1 MPKNKMLAVLLCGVL
16 LVAAPA
22 EAVNRNSKD
31 LNRVTVWNKVTD
43 YFATVG
49 RNSKDKQKIVR
60 QRKIS
65 RRTERLGKAR
75 AKAQKEQRKRANGYK
90 ASYFTN

>member
-1 MPKNKMLAVLLCGVL
+1 MAKNKMLTALLCGVL

-31 LNRVTVWNKVTD
+31 LNRVTAWNKVTD

-49 RNSKDKQKIVR
+49 RNAKDKQKIVR
-60 QRKIS
+60 ERKIN
-65 RRTERLGKAR
+65 RRTKRLGKA
-75 AKAQKEQRKRANGYK
+75 
-90 ASYFTN
+90 